1 MHRRATLTA
10 DPIMNLETPK
20 AVEGLRVETMDGETV
35 LYEDNLKKMIY
46 LNESATVV
54 FQLCDGQRTVRDII
68 DVLTSAY
75 PEVSGSIADD
85 VLTVIDYL
93 VQEGA
98 VRLDVSTR

>member
-1 MHRRATLTA
+1 MNFATPT
-10 DPIMNLETPK
+10 
-20 AVEGLRVETMDGETV
+20 AVEGLRVEVMDGETV

-54 FQLCDGQRTVRDII
+54 FQLCDGQRTVREII
-68 DVLTSAY
+68 EVLISAY
-75 PEVSGSIADD
+75 PEVSGSIGHD

-98 VRLDVSTR
+98 VRLDLPKQ